1 MAAYPKNLAE
11 GLLFIRVWLLL
22 SLLSPLIRL
31 LKLPHLLQLLSP
43 QRITPEH
50 WPADQ
55 VVGFTDTILGQE
67 SFIYRRNCLKR
78 TLSLYYFLSRLGLP
92 VQVNLGVR
100 KGGGKLEGHGW
111 LSLEGKPYLE
121 PGPARADFQ
130 LIYTFPQG
138 V

>member
-1 MAAYPKNLAE
+1 MADYPKNLAQ
-11 GLLFIRVWLLL
+11 GLLFIHVWFLI

-31 LKLPHLLQLLSP
+31 LKLPRLLQLLSP
-43 QRITPEH
+43 HRVTPGR
-50 WPADQ
+50 WPAEQ
-55 VVGFTDTILGQE
+55 VVGFTDSILGQE

-100 KGGGKLEGHGW
+100 KGGEKLEGHGW
-111 LSLEGKPYLE
+111 LSLEGRPYLE
-121 PGPARADFQ
+121 PGTAKADFR
-130 LIYTFPQG
+130 LVYTFPQR